1 MTRNQFDDVIP
12 DINVFVK
19 RLSKVNF
26 RTQIK

>member
-1 MTRNQFDDVIP
+1 MTRNQFDDVIQ

-19 RLSKVNF
+19 RLSKVNY